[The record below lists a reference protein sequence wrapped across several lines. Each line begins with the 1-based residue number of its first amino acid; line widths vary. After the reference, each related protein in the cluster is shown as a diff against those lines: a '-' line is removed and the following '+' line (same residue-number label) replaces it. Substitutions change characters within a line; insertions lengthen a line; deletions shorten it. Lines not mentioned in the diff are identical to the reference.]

1 MLNSTA
7 FNYINVLDRAA
18 DVSWTRESLITNN
31 LANVNTPGYKR
42 QDINFESVLRKAL
55 GSSKYVPLDTK
66 INEMNMDELTPM
78 VYTDHGNYSYRLDGN
93 NVDIDT
99 ENVELASEQIRYE
112 ALTTSID
119 SEFSRIKIAI
129 GQ

>member
-31 LANVNTPGYKR
+31 LANVDTPGYNR

-66 INEMNMDELTPM
+66 INEMNMDELAPM
-78 VYTDHGNYSYRLDGN
+78 VYTDYGNFSYRLDGN
-93 NVDIDT
+93 KVDIDT
-99 ENVELASEQIRYE
+99 
-112 ALTTSID
+112 
-119 SEFSRIKIAI
+119 
-129 GQ
+129 

>member
-55 GSSKYVPLDTK
+55 GNSKYVPLDTK

>member
-1 MLNSTA
+1 MFSSNA
-7 FNYINVLDRAA
+7 FDYINVLDRAA

>member
-1 MLNSTA
+1 MLNSSA

-18 DVSWTRESLITNN
+18 DTSWTRENLIANN
-31 LANVNTPGYKR
+31 IANVNTPGYKR
-42 QDINFESVLRKAL
+42 QDISFESELRKAL

-66 INEMNMDELTPM
+66 IKEMNFEELDPQI
-78 VYTDHGNYSYRLDGN
+78 YTDHSNFSYRLDGN

-112 ALTTSID
+112 ALTSSIS
-119 SEFSRIKIAI
+119 SEFSRIRTAMDK
-129 GQ
+129 

>member
-18 DVSWTRESLITNN
+18 DASWTRESLITNN

-55 GSSKYVPLDTK
+55 GNSKYVPLDTK

>member
-78 VYTDHGNYSYRLDGN
+78 VYPDYGNYSYRLDGN

>member
-55 GSSKYVPLDTK
+55 GNSKYVPLDTK

-78 VYTDHGNYSYRLDGN
+78 VYTDNGNYSYRLDGN